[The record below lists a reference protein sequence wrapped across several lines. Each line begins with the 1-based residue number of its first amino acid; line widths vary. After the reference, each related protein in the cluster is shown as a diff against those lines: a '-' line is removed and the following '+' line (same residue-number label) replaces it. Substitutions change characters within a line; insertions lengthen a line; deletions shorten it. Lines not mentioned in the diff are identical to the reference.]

1 MKSTKITTLNT
12 SATTLNQLLVKAQ
25 DYNELKDD
33 FDTLRPSDTAL
44 TADTISEVTSGSG
57 VTIDSVVLKDGDITS
72 VGHVTA
78 NAVTTQQFMFQGD
91 PANSNTDPA
100 TKSTMANTMIT
111 SRILTAT
118 PGGAINYTL
127 PTGTEMDTAV
137 GSFMAPGEA
146 FDFVFINLG
155 AGGIVTW
162 VAAADFTIVGTTT
175 VPVNTSA
182 MFRVRN
188 TAANTYILYRI
199 A

>member
-1 MKSTKITTLNT
+1 MKSTKITPLNT
-12 SATTLNQLLVKAQ
+12 QATVLNQLLVTAEK
-25 DYNELKDD
+25 YNNLKDD
-33 FDTLRPSDTAL
+33 FDAVRPSDTAIK
-44 TADTISEVTSGSG
+44 ADTISEVTSGSG

-78 NAVTTQQFMFQGD
+78 NAVTTQQFMFQGA

-100 TKSTMANTMIT
+100 TKSTMANTMIS

-118 PGGAINYTL
+118 PGGAIDYTL

-146 FDFVFINLG
+146 FDFVFINIG
-155 AGGIVTW
+155 AGGTVTW
-162 VAAADFTIVGTTT
+162 VAAADFTIVGTAT
-175 VPVNTSA
+175 VAANTSA

-188 TAANTYILYRI
+188 TAANTYVLYRI